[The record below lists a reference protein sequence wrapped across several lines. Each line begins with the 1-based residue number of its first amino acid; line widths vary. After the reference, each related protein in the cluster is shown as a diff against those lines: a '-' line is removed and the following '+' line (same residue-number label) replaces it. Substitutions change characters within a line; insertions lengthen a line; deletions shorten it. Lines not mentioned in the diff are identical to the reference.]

1 MDEIQVIKDAIEK
14 HNIQLKITPENLEE
28 IAKLVRYALHV
39 GFNNGYQ
46 EGMKETEIHIENLKR
61 WTK

>member
-39 GFNNGYQ
+39 GFGKGYNTGVQ
-46 EGMKETEIHIENLKR
+46 D
-61 WTK
+61 TKN